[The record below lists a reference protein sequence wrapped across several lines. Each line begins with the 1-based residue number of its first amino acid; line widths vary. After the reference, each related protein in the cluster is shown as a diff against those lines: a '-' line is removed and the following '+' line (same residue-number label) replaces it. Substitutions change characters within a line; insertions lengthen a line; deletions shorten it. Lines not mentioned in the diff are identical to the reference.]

1 MKRRQH
7 VAELVKIRQV
17 IQRRVAPHVVKIAQ
31 KRCACHRD
39 EHAMITTEGQRIGRV
54 AGLIREGFGDRR
66 DQFAHKVT
74 VKVNHLAFNLGTR
87 SFPVGQ
93 GDIIPKLHAD
103 VFEDVHGSGVY
114 LFDLVGGHW
123 LS

>member
-1 MKRRQH
+1 M
-7 VAELVKIRQV
+7 V
-17 IQRRVAPHVVKIAQ
+17 
-31 KRCACHRD
+31 
-39 EHAMITTEGQRIGRV
+39 TTEGQRIGRV

-123 LS
+123 LR